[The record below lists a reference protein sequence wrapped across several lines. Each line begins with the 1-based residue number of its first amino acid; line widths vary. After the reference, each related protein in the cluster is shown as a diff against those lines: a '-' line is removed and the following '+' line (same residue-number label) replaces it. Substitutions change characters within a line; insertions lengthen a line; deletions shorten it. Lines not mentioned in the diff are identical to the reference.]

1 MLSWYRSSVTSTT
14 RRYHHG
20 SLRAALVDAALA
32 AIERDGPANVSL
44 RALAREVGVSS
55 AAPVHHFGDKAG
67 LLTAIATEGF
77 RTLAASMTEAWRS
90 ERTMLAVGVSYVEF
104 AVTHPAHF
112 AVMFRSDLLH
122 SQDPDLLEARRAT
135 EAVHREAAAV
145 VSRATGQEAQLVG
158 LAGWSLMHGV
168 TALWA
173 DGLLPPARA
182 EDPVAL
188 ARELGTFL
196 FQGAAAERA

>member
-1 MLSWYRSSVTSTT
+1 MLSCYRSIVTSST

-20 SLRAALVDAALA
+20 SLRAALLEAALA
-32 AIERDGPANVSL
+32 AIEREGPANVSL

-77 RTLAASMTEAWRS
+77 RTLASSMVDAWRS
-90 ERTMLAVGVSYVEF
+90 ERTMLSVGVSYVEF
-104 AVTHPAHF
+104 AVSHPAHF

-122 SQDPDLLEARRAT
+122 REDPDLLESRRAT
-135 EAVHREAAAV
+135 EAVHREAAAA
-145 VSRATGQEAQLVG
+145 VSRATGQDAQLVG
-158 LAGWSLMHGV
+158 LAGWSLMHGI

-173 DGLLPPARA
+173 DELLPPARA
-182 EDPVAL
+182 DDPVAL

-196 FQGAAAERA
+196 FEGAAAEQA